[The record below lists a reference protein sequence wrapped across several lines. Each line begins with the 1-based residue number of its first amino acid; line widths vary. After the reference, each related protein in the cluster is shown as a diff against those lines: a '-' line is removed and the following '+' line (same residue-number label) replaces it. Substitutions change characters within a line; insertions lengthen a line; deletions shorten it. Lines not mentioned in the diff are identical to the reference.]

1 MSNKRVDEPT
11 GVETVGH
18 EWDGIEELNNPLP
31 RWWVT
36 VLGMT
41 VVFALGYVA
50 VYPAIPL
57 GNAGSPGLWGWTSR
71 GALAQDTAR
80 AEAERLPM
88 LNAIGAAGFDAIMAD
103 HKLLDFAKAGGRAAF
118 KQNCAQCHGSD
129 GSGSNGYP
137 NLKDSDWLWGGD
149 LAAIQ
154 TTIQH
159 GVRAPGESQTR
170 TSLMPSF
177 GADGI
182 LQPAQINDVAA
193 HVRALSGA
201 GPKDAA
207 AARGAPLFAANCAV
221 CHGADGTGSRQVG
234 APNLADQVW
243 LYGGRPGQVVASIT
257 TAHAGVMPAW
267 QSKLDPVTIKMLA
280 VYVHSLG
287 GGEKFAAPAAAP
299 TPAMAVPAD
308 GESHA
313 KP

>member
-1 MSNKRVDEPT
+1 MVNKRVDEPT

-31 RWWVT
+31 RWWVIL
-36 VLGMT
+36 LGMT
-41 VVFALGYVA
+41 VVFALGYV
-50 VYPAIPL
+50 VIYPAIPMA
-57 GNAGSPGLWGWTSR
+57 NAGTQGLWGWTSR
-71 GALAQDTAR
+71 GDLAQDTAR
-80 AEAERLPM
+80 AEAERLPI
-88 LNAIGAAGFDAIMAD
+88 LKAINAASFDGIMAD
-103 HKLLDFAKAGGRAAF
+103 GKLLDHAKAGGRAAF

-129 GSGSNGYP
+129 GAGSLGYP

-154 TTIQH
+154 ITIQH
-159 GVRAPGESQTR
+159 GVRAPGDSQTR
-170 TSLMPSF
+170 TSQMPNF

-182 LQPAQINDVAA
+182 LQPAQIGDVTA
-193 HVRALSGA
+193 HVRTLSGV
-201 GPKDAA
+201 GPNDQA

-221 CHGADGTGSRQVG
+221 CHGPQGTGNRQLG
-234 APNLADQVW
+234 APNLADRVW
-243 LYGGRPGQVVASIT
+243 LYGGKPTQVVSSVT
-257 TAHAGVMPAW
+257 NAHAGVMPAW

-299 TPAMAVPAD
+299 VPLMAAPAN
-308 GESHA
+308 GEGNA